1 MGQLRRRTGGED
13 VQASITASFRAG
25 LLRMSQLTEIIEA
38 FQSVDADTRLDL
50 LLDYANN
57 LPPLPEMYRS
67 DAVRAMGRIH
77 ECMTPVF
84 LFMEKDAGNL
94 RIHAEVAEEAPT
106 VKGFVSILVSAFD
119 GRPCAEAAA
128 APADLLKLLGLDGQI
143 RMNRAIG
150 LSAILGRVKNAAA

>member
-1 MGQLRRRTGGED
+1 
-13 VQASITASFRAG
+13 
-25 LLRMSQLTEIIEA
+25 MSSLSEIIET

-57 LPPLPEMYRS
+57 LPPLPEKYRD
-67 DAVRAMGRIH
+67 DAIKSIGRIH

-106 VKGFVSILVSAFD
+106 VRGFVSILVNAFD
-119 GRPCAEAAA
+119 GRPCEQAAA
-128 APADLLKLLGLDGQI
+128 APTDLLKLLGLDGQI
-143 RMNRAIG
+143 RMNRAVG
-150 LSAILGRVKNAAA
+150 LSAILGRVKKAAC

>member
-1 MGQLRRRTGGED
+1 MD
-13 VQASITASFRAG
+13 
-25 LLRMSQLTEIIEA
+25 MSSTLAEIIET

-57 LPPLPEMYRS
+57 LPALPEKYR
-67 DAVRAMGRIH
+67 DEAVRDLGRIH

-94 RIHAEVAEEAPT
+94 RIYAEVAQEAPT
-106 VKGFVSILVSAFD
+106 VRGFVSILVSAFD
-119 GRPCAEAAA
+119 GQPCQDAAT

-143 RMNRAIG
+143 RMNRAVG
-150 LSAILGRVKNAAA
+150 LSAILGRVKKAAA